1 LINEKNGHE
10 RTTCKLEKLQ
20 EVISGKFRDPQVI
33 TDYATEEVNRK
44 NTTIKLK
51 AFHDFIAEI
60 INRKISSLYTDF
72 YVYHKAL
79 LEMAEI
85 DSLVQCFEDLFPVL
99 SKIGQQK
106 IISPQATNGVTAAV
120 RRRAMLNFIFEQRQR
135 NSDFALP
142 LAETFG
148 LAFYGWGMGRKAIS
162 LMCYFGM
169 CCSYSQIH
177 NVFKKLTQKAP
188 DVRDLFRPSTHL
200 MGNFDNFQEFLPEKV
215 QRSAGPAR
223 MLKLTARYIR
233 PLLKYV
239 NPNEVYWPVDEG
251 QPELTF
257 NNQVIPAVTTMLP
270 YEMFATSKD
279 KEFLIKNIAEFSL
292 DTSKLRQYFS

>member
-1 LINEKNGHE
+1 MFLSLKQDLINEKDCHE

-33 TDYATEEVNRK
+33 TDYATKEVNRK
-44 NTTIKLK
+44 NTKTKLK

-135 NSDFALP
+135 NSDFALS

-148 LAFYGWGMGRKAIS
+148 LAFTVGVWAG
-162 LMCYFGM
+162 
-169 CCSYSQIH
+169 
-177 NVFKKLTQKAP
+177 KLY
-188 DVRDLFRPSTHL
+188 L
-200 MGNFDNFQEFLPEKV
+200 
-215 QRSAGPAR
+215 
-223 MLKLTARYIR
+223 
-233 PLLKYV
+233 
-239 NPNEVYWPVDEG
+239 
-251 QPELTF
+251 
-257 NNQVIPAVTTMLP
+257 
-270 YEMFATSKD
+270 
-279 KEFLIKNIAEFSL
+279 
-292 DTSKLRQYFS
+292 